1 MMRTAV
7 IVVGAGPTGLALA
20 CDLRTRGVDVRV
32 MDRLA
37 APAQAFRALG
47 LQPRGRQILERL
59 GALGDLS
66 SNLLTSNSYGV
77 FIDQRRV
84 AQLSLEALEG
94 PNDNG
99 VLRLPQTE
107 IERCLRQRLLELGTD
122 VQWGAEIVGVTEE
135 HDGLT
140 VRVRQMH
147 GEEVIRADWLVGCD
161 GAHSTIRHVIGTSL
175 EGSTFPEPFMV
186 ADLRLTGEP
195 KQGTGLY
202 LREDYAI
209 AAVRLPD
216 GQWRI
221 GGSLPKDSPLASV
234 ARQNFTADTS
244 RRGNATA
251 QQLEMLRALYANLS
265 GDDRTRFLD
274 CSWFAVFSIHRRT
287 ASTFRRGRI
296 FIAGDAAHL
305 SSPIGGQGMN
315 SGIGDAA
322 NLGWKLALVA
332 HGRADPGLL
341 DTYEAERRPAIEK
354 VERATTQST
363 RIMLG
368 EGALNQFLRRYLMIP
383 ALHFPSVLGWAMT
396 RRPALRSNYRN
407 GPLAMRHTLLSRRPQ
422 SGDEA
427 PDVRCVRKDGKPTS
441 IGREI
446 GARWG
451 LLFFGDQARAF
462 EKCAMAVS
470 GRLGSDVP
478 ALRIVS
484 AAPSSPDADCG
495 QSVVLDASRAVRKAY
510 RAHDGTSILLRPD
523 GYIACRVHA
532 PEPQALLD
540 WLDQKARI
548 SPPDNASGLRSHHP

>member
-1 MMRTAV
+1 MTRATV

-20 CDLRTRGVDVRV
+20 CDLRSRDVDVLV
-32 MDRLA
+32 IDRLE

-47 LQPRGRQILERL
+47 LQPRGRQIHEGL
-59 GALGDLS
+59 GALGEIRS
-66 SNLLTSNSYGV
+66 SLLTSNSYGV
-77 FIDQRRV
+77 FIDQHR
-84 AQLSLEALEG
+84 AAHLSLGALEG
-94 PNDNG
+94 PNDDG

-107 IERCLRQRLLELGTD
+107 IERSLRQRLLELGTD
-122 VQWGAEIVGVTEE
+122 VHWGAEILDVTEE

-140 VRVRQMH
+140 VRARQRH
-147 GEEVIRADWLVGCD
+147 GEEVIHADWLVGCD
-161 GAHSTIRHVIGTSL
+161 GAHSTVRRVIGASL

-186 ADLRLTGEP
+186 ADVRLTEEP
-195 KQGTGLY
+195 RQGTGLY
-202 LREDYAI
+202 LRGDYAI

-221 GGSLPKDSPLASV
+221 GGSLPKNDPLVSV

-244 RRGNATA
+244 RRGDASA
-251 QQLEMLRALYANLS
+251 EQLEILRALYAHLS

-287 ASTFRRGRI
+287 ASIFRRGRI
-296 FIAGDAAHL
+296 LIAGDAAHL

-332 HGRADPGLL
+332 QGRADPRLL
-341 DTYEAERRPAIEK
+341 DTYEAERRPAIEN

-368 EGALNQFLRRYLMIP
+368 EGAWNRFLRRYLMIP
-383 ALHFPSVLGWAMT
+383 ALRFPSVLAWAMT

-407 GPLAMRHTLLSRRPQ
+407 GPLATRRPFFARRPQ
-422 SGDEA
+422 SGDDA
-427 PDVRCVRKDGKPTS
+427 PDVRCARKDGKPTS

-451 LLFFGDQARAF
+451 LLFFGDEVRAL
-462 EKCAMAVS
+462 EACAIAVS
-470 GRLGSDVP
+470 SRLGFDIPVLRVASRPTSSLDVD
-478 ALRIVS
+478 RT
-484 AAPSSPDADCG
+484 
-495 QSVVLDASRAVRKAY
+495 VVVDTNRAVRKAY
-510 RAHDGTSILLRPD
+510 RANDGTTILLRPD
-523 GYIACRVHA
+523 GYIACRAHA
-532 PEPQALLD
+532 PDSQAFVD

-548 SPPDNASGLRSHHP
+548 RPPA